1 MLEFERYYSAA
12 EIARRWDV
20 DVRVVR
26 DLLVK
31 GKLRGFKP
39 GHNWRIPPQAVRDYE
54 DGACKLPICV
64 PKRTVRR
71 IVTRIE
77 A

>member
-1 MLEFERYYSAA
+1 MPEFERYYSAA

-26 DLLVK
+26 DLLAK
-31 GKLRGFKP
+31 GELRGFKP

-54 DGACKLPICV
+54 HDACKPPIRI
-64 PKRTVRR
+64 PKRTGRR